1 MIISRTPF
9 RISFAGGGTDLKAFY
24 SLKAGEVVST
34 AINKYMYITVNKRF
48 DSTIRVSYSSTE
60 IVNTV
65 DEICHPIVREALKLT
80 GISGGI
86 EIVSIAD
93 IPAGTGLG
101 SSSTFTVGLLNALYA
116 YQGKLLSA
124 EELARQACRIE
135 IDCLKEP
142 IGKQDQYIAAYGGIC
157 YFRFEADEYVGVS
170 PLPLKAELKANLNK
184 SLLLFYTGSC
194 RQAGSILAEQ
204 QSNTTRPS
212 NFKNLTCLTGLA
224 ASCRECLLDHALP
237 EDMGNILHKG
247 WLAKKNLSS
256 GISNPYIDQC
266 YQSALSAGAYGGKL
280 LGAGGGGFLLVCA
293 PPKSHDSVRRA
304 LSDLPQVD
312 FEFEPEGSKI
322 IYVL

>member
-9 RISFAGGGTDLKAFY
+9 RISFAGGGTDLRAFY

-48 DSTIRVSYSSTE
+48 DSTIRISYSSTE

-65 DEICHPIVREALKLT
+65 EEICHPIVREALKLT

-124 EELARQACRIE
+124 EELAKQACRIE

-142 IGKQDQYIAAYGGIC
+142 IGKQDQYIAAYGGMC
-157 YFRFEADEYVGVS
+157 HFRFEPDEYVGVS
-170 PLPLKAELKANLNK
+170 PLPLKTELKANLSE
-184 SLLLFYTGSC
+184 SLLLFYTGSS
-194 RQAGSILAEQ
+194 RQAGTILAEQ
-204 QSNTTRPS
+204 QATTTRPDS
-212 NFKNLTCLTGLA
+212 FKNLTYLTELA
-224 ASCRECLLDHALP
+224 VSCRECLLDHAVP
-237 EDMGNILHKG
+237 KDIGAILHKG
-247 WLAKKNLSS
+247 WLAKKNLSR
-256 GISNPYIDQC
+256 GISNPYIDKC
-266 YQSALSAGAYGGKL
+266 YQSALNAGAYGGKI

-293 PPKSHDSVRRA
+293 PPDRHTAIRKA